1 MLTALVLAGALG
13 GAPAQPAEMK
23 LTNVRM
29 TVGEL
34 GPTREGTKILPGDV
48 LFIAYDIDGLT
59 IDGEGIARYTMSM
72 EVTNPTGRVILEQKP
87 SDRADFAPL
96 RGNKLPGRAY
106 VTVGLDEAPGQY
118 TCKLAVTDPATK
130 QTAKIEVKFEVLK
143 KDFAVVAVFTSHDPK
158 GELSAPTSGQ
168 VGDTLYIHFTVAA
181 FMRDAKTNQPDVE
194 IQFQFFDAQGKP
206 TLVNAKNE
214 PTPRRHLQDAKSVPP
229 VKDKD
234 EAFTLQFPLFMNRP
248 GKFTVE
254 IKAKDNVSKK
264 EFTYKLPVTINAAN

>member
-13 GAPAQPAEMK
+13 GAPAQPPDLK
-23 LTNVRM
+23 LNNVRL

-34 GPTREGTKILPGDV
+34 GPPRESNKILPGDV

-59 IDGEGIARYTMSM
+59 IDSDGIARYTMAM
-72 EVTNPTGRVILEQKP
+72 EVTNPTGKAILEQKP

-118 TCKLAVTDPATK
+118 TCKLSVTDPATK
-130 QTAKIEVKFEVLK
+130 LTAKLEVKFEVLK
-143 KDFAVVAVFTSHDPK
+143 KEFAVVAVFTSHDPK

-168 VGDTLYIHFTVAA
+168 VGQTLYIHFTVAA
-181 FMRDAKTNQPDVE
+181 FDRDPQTKQPNVE
-194 IQFQFFDAQGKP
+194 IEFQFFDATGKP
-206 TLVNAKNE
+206 TLVSADGK
-214 PTPRRHLQDAKSVPP
+214 PTPRKHIQDAKSVPP
-229 VKDKD
+229 VKDTD
-234 EAFTLQFPLFMNRP
+234 GAFTLQFPLFLNRP

-254 IKAKDNVSKK
+254 IKAKDNVTKK
-264 EFTYKLPVTINAAN
+264 EFTYKLPVTITAAN